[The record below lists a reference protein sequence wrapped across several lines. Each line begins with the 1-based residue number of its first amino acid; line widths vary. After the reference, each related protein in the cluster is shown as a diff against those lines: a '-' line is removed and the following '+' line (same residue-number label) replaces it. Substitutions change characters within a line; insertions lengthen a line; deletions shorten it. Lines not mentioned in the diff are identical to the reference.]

1 MQGMRRL
8 LAILLTLTLVTQ
20 PLLPSVAAAGLG
32 GRGSNG
38 EVTLASSA
46 AADAEESAP
55 ESEPPEETDHVPDT
69 ELPPPE
75 EGTGNPPAGK
85 PGDGAPSEETEN
97 RSPDEPAAEE
107 PLPEPEPH
115 KVRTEIVLVP
125 KGPATMQLNGQAAQ
139 VSAGELIVY
148 YQDGSANR
156 PSGMLGL
163 QSHSNDAGVSLIEVP
178 AEMDL
183 ESAMKTL
190 QADPNVAY
198 VEPNYLV
205 WAATDGPNDPHF
217 SSQWA
222 LPTIKAPEAW
232 SQHDF
237 TGLNPITVAVVDTG
251 VDKTHADLSNRL
263 LPGCNF
269 ARYMADGTPYDDAAT
284 YDDDAGHGTQVS
296 GIIAAE
302 HNNSIGISGV
312 TGPAP
317 VKLLPVKV
325 LNNAGYGTVFDLANG
340 IRYAA
345 DQGAKVINLSLTA
358 EGNSQTLANAIR
370 YAQDKGALVVAAI
383 GDEDWRRIYP
393 GAYPGV
399 VTVGSI
405 DKNLEKPYTWSGE
418 SHLDLVAPG
427 VDIQTTNRNSSYGSI
442 TGTSAAASH
451 VSGAAALY
459 YLLNP
464 SATSSDAANALNAT
478 ALDMTRDGYDDEG
491 WDSRTGWG
499 LLDVQNLL
507 GAPQS
512 VTPVINFISPQP
524 DTTLIGEV
532 ELEVELID
540 GQDVTEVA
548 FYLDDTAT
556 PAFARVTKIA
566 GQSFLTYT
574 WDTTTT
580 TDGQHTVYAQAYG
593 NAGSLGES
601 AELQVFVK
609 NEADRGLIMQVLAPN
624 GAVPNDASFSLY
636 RRMSEDEEGYDPL
649 SPYKEV
655 KKGRIYADGLIE
667 VPGTL
672 ALDLHTYTI
681 VIQGTFDTETEWA
694 NFVYVRQL
702 EGPVTEVIDGA
713 STFPV
718 SFSLSGASGILPYP
732 SFFLRLKDDV
742 GDRVAT
748 MWIKPSQESVRLL
761 YLDEGVYDAYAAWS
775 RSQAEDYIYPLPE
788 EFVDEPAYFIRQE
801 NLSIT
806 ADTREVAFNTENA
819 RRMISRAFY
828 DNGEEAINASISISL
843 GGKDLEDVVDGKF
856 GNDYWSLTFPKELV
870 LSPGQYDISS
880 SVSVSGWDYYFS
892 RKGFKVSPGPGIVEC
907 NFGGEF
913 NFNAEVLNSPITEDE
928 YLDMSFTL
936 ADSYGNAIISI
947 YGPSGSYSR
956 KIVDFQMLTYDSL
969 DDEVYNTAGNPEN
982 WPYQNTVSKPT
993 GREAGDWFAA
1003 LRMKK
1008 GRLSTTG
1015 SDDIYTPKLPFT
1027 VVPEES
1033 DPGTGNTKAIQV
1045 YDYSNEIAT
1054 AGMGDFNLFS
1064 LKTREDG
1071 SKYWSCEDWYK
1082 TDAAGKIHIPLETEL
1097 SPDGNVLM
1105 YHGGPVEQRLF
1116 YRGQVFTELEDLSG
1130 ELRLNECSI
1139 KLDISVLGSSPYAK
1153 LVAFLPGKDD
1163 NTLYRLEQLDGYTLF
1178 VTPGYYA
1185 SFAAAFDEEKN
1196 QPCFWISAPQFV
1208 DSSGIVEMGT
1218 KNPAILTIHAADG
1231 YQFTD
1236 NHISSIT
1243 HVGTGFY
1250 EYLNPHWDPSIQLTP
1265 DSYYVHTW
1273 VSRPDPDND
1282 PDDHEGY
1289 EWIYGISLSDAGEE
1303 LLEFTAGATPSFN
1316 VGGPF
1321 TADFSLDEVNLTT
1334 DDVLRGDVFIRDN
1347 DGNRV
1352 FAVAIEKFY
1361 GGGQLMPLNE
1371 YMHINEAGQTIIPQP
1386 EVLAQS
1392 ADWPFVYPFLR
1403 LYKLNEGGTET
1414 RIFNKCADNYFY
1426 DFELPLD
1433 SLEPGDYRL
1442 ELAISMGDGVLAT
1455 SKTFSLN
1462 PSSAATLDGLPAA
1475 TNQTSFLIA
1484 GSAAPNAKVTVFY
1497 RLGDNGERMEAGTT
1511 TADGIGRFSLDFAF
1525 PAEVV
1530 DGEYFFTA
1538 QATIDGV
1545 ETPES
1550 KAAKVLLDRVAP
1562 APPSK
1567 FTGEPQ
1573 DSTHVLLSWEASPA
1587 ADVKSYLVRRD
1598 GAQLVELVPEKLTH
1612 LDDSLTPATTYEYAL
1627 VAIDHAGNESEAV
1640 TITVYTGVGEDKVPP
1655 VTPVKPEATYR
1666 GGGEAII
1673 TWQPTTDNIGV
1684 TSYKLFELTDGAEVE
1699 LCTIDIS
1706 DPEESPELKFIHGG
1720 LLNET
1725 TYKYAVRAYD
1735 ATGNGSELS
1744 PICELT
1750 TPQIQIYSFT
1760 YRFPGQSGRTDVN
1773 LIYPETTFTLR
1784 MVGEKG
1790 RTATVEITYDATT
1803 VQGDTEEKTLTAD
1816 LDEDDAL
1823 AGTYTGEFTLPADAA
1838 RLKSIRGVLTD
1849 GEHSAERDAGVSLK
1863 VTANLKV
1870 EIDSAEALSELV
1882 GLVITVWSGSQ
1893 RAGQTAI
1900 VQEGVQE
1907 YFFNHLTPADDYK
1920 ISIKGALNRKLVEEE
1935 NVKVAAGRANSIT
1948 LVPRLQAKLTVK
1960 VTDEGNKPLERVS
1973 VFARNN
1979 FTTLATTVTTDAN
1992 GLAPLTLNT
2001 LEGEE
2006 IRVEI
2011 TPAGELL
2018 SLPYV
2023 TYETTNH
2030 TAIAGSQTIELTL
2043 HTLPMGT
2050 ISGTVTLDETGDPI
2064 PGVTVTAVHTRAG
2077 RSIPNTTISAADG
2090 TYTLHVPEG
2099 TNILTASTPIGH
2111 CLPYGQVSMLVQGN
2125 MERNLKLNLRA
2136 WTTIDVQLETKY
2148 IDRPPVLMEGM
2159 DWWSAVHFH
2168 LEGYDSL
2175 GRRYSG
2181 FPLKMRLE
2189 PYEEITIGV
2198 DGREAGLPTAEQ
2210 TITVDENR
2218 KGKVTFRLEEYGR
2231 IVGRLVDERGND
2243 FPLESGSLAWSVQL
2257 LEITSPGHTRRV
2269 HAVHLDDASFQIS
2282 VPQPGNYELFISRPS
2297 NYVGQILVTYPTA
2310 TIGPISVGMYDIKD
2324 VGDVRLAWDKT
2335 DAKAYFTTN
2344 SDEVA
2349 AGSVVNCAFR
2359 IGRNSSKKP
2368 MGAAQVTVKL
2378 PTGCELVEGSLAFEG
2393 QLIAPE
2399 KIISTSPSLVV
2410 DLGDLEL
2417 NGTEEKVLNFSLRL
2431 SDPLPHAERVLLSG
2445 HFRWLEGGKELTVNP
2460 VPVEIMLARVTLNA
2474 PNLVTA
2480 DNRKIGVHGR
2490 GPAGAEISVY
2500 DGADLLGIATASPG
2514 GYWQLQVTL
2523 PDRGYPVQ
2531 HELQAMVLSDDGL
2544 LQSKNLQSDIVRVMY
2559 NPREPVIV
2567 SATLQQGKNGRIVTF
2582 NPSEGIAQFP
2592 YVVRPGEGAFNI
2604 TVRFNK
2610 PGLVDNVRIGVG
2622 GFSAKA
2628 KATSEAGQEYKAL
2641 VNWDGTKF
2649 GSIWVEYDT
2658 KKDAS
2663 QVRKEAI
2670 TEEQLRYQTP
2680 PGMRDYQ
2687 ADVDKELGD
2696 GWRPADLPA
2705 DWPAESYSA
2714 AIDVVFGSRQDMTG
2728 RVEVSMAYAPDYVPT
2743 PEDIKTAQET
2753 GIPVYGLTIAE
2764 PTLEGDTM
2772 TMLVECYIP
2781 VDVLQLPTQQ
2791 RFVPLASVGGFVRQ
2805 LTKFNVKHLEDPI
2818 DTYEGYKDAR
2828 DLLTGSSMFD
2838 KYSELMDQADNCGH
2852 HSDIYRDLIEQAA
2865 NRKMTGEAVKWGLK
2879 LAGCILAPV
2888 SFGWGT
2894 VALFAASELIEW
2906 GIDHRIESNLDVIKQ
2921 HMDEDPSCRGEDEWW
2936 HELADEIRR
2945 KNKIAQ
2951 PTWIWDPSGI
2961 VYAGVMD
2968 NPIEGVK
2975 ATAYEIIEG
2984 EPVFWDADWF
2994 GQENPL
3000 YTDGVGYYGWDVPE
3014 GLWQATYE
3022 KEGYAPAESAVLP
3035 VPPPQT
3041 EVHIN
3046 LVNLTPPQVVAAA
3059 AAGEGQ
3065 YLQVTFDQ
3073 YMLVDTLSNDTVWV
3087 TYQGV
3092 VDSGDD
3098 EEAGELELHYVKGTV
3113 EAYNAVP
3120 SSDNPELLI
3129 TRQLRFIPNEP
3140 LTVGQEYKLTIDGIV
3155 QNYGG
3160 IPMGASFITDLT
3172 IPAANPTVPEVSN
3185 LQVAPDYTWIDLTW
3199 KDPAGAGLQVEIVW
3213 KDNNTG
3219 EEVGRKIVSQG
3230 VESYQIPHLFSD
3242 SKYTVTV
3249 SVIDCL
3255 GNKSA
3260 GVERQVQTEVVE
3272 LPKVPDP
3279 PKPPKP
3285 PVTPS
3290 PSGPSQP
3297 IVLGEVTA
3305 AIVTAND
3312 GSITLTWTDPTA
3324 ATLKEIKI
3332 VWLVKGTD
3340 TILGEEIVKKGTQTF
3355 TIDGLTNGTE
3365 YEVRI
3370 HTIDR
3375 LGKESAGLVLTAIPH
3390 PVDMARWQLTGEQ
3403 QTLAAFADG
3412 LRISIPA
3419 EAFTAGTQMTAQNLG
3434 KPQQPTDET
3443 LSVMGNAYTCATDA
3457 EATAKPLF
3465 LALQYDAELLG
3476 STDARQ
3482 LGIYRQDEE
3491 QPGKWSYIGGVVDL
3505 FNHRV
3510 TAEITQLGTYAVM
3523 LRRPVFIDLKGHW
3536 GKLDVEIMAARGLA
3550 AGVGGGKFDPDRPI
3564 TRAELVTF
3572 IMRLVAYSGK
3582 ELPAA
3587 TGEEKVSFTDL
3598 APSAWYGGMVRTA
3611 ARLGLLQSTTGRFRP
3626 NDVATREE
3634 MADMLV
3640 RVLELLGQP
3649 ASDNVP
3655 TPPFTDL
3662 KQVSNWATASVA
3674 KVWYKGIM
3682 GGMGNG
3688 TLAPQGTSTRAQV
3701 AAVMVRVLDRLGLL
3715 TATAVEQG
3723 TLQISEDGQRYELV
3737 NCASSDTN
3745 YQLAAVSEEVKRQL
3759 EDLVGQFVRV
3769 TGLRVQSSNQSQ
3781 ATPQLRV
3788 LSVTKSAEG

>member
-1 MQGMRRL
+1 MHGMRRM

-20 PLLPSVAAAGLG
+20 PLLPPAMAAGLG
-32 GRGSNG
+32 NRGTN
-38 EVTLASSA
+38 EELTLASSPA
-46 AADAEESAP
+46 AEVEEVAP
-55 ESEPPEETDHVPDT
+55 KSEPPDEELSPTEKDT
-69 ELPPPE
+69 LTKEVVF
-75 EGTGNPPAGK
+75 T
-85 PGDGAPSEETEN
+85 
-97 RSPDEPAAEE
+97 
-107 PLPEPEPH
+107 
-115 KVRTEIVLVP
+115 P
-125 KGPATMQLNGQAAQ
+125 KGAATMQVNGQTAQ
-139 VSAGELIVY
+139 VSAGELIVCY
-148 YQDGSANR
+148 KDGSAGRLN
-156 PSGMLGL
+156 GL
-163 QSHSNDAGVSLIEVP
+163 FGLRSQSSDTDIGLVEIP
-178 AEMDL
+178 AEIDL
-183 ESAMKTL
+183 ESAMETL

-205 WAATDGPNDPHF
+205 WAAADGPSDPHF

-222 LPTIKAPEAW
+222 LPAIKAPEAW

-237 TGLNPITVAVVDTG
+237 TELNPITVAVVDTG
-251 VDKTHADLSNRL
+251 VDKTHADLVNRL

-269 ARYMADGTPYDDAAT
+269 ARYMADGTPYDDAAA
-284 YDDDAGHGTQVS
+284 YDDDSGHGTRIS

-312 TGPAP
+312 AGPAP
-317 VKLLPVKV
+317 VQILPIKV
-325 LNNAGYGTVFDLANG
+325 LNDADYGTVFDLANG

-345 DQGAKVINLSLTA
+345 DQGAKVINLSLTTDS
-358 EGNSQTLANAIR
+358 NSLTLANAIR
-370 YAQDKGALVVAAI
+370 YAQDKGAVIVAAF
-383 GDEDWRRIYP
+383 GEHWERIYP

-399 VTVGSI
+399 VTVGSV
-405 DKNLEKPYTWSGE
+405 DKNLEGQDGDD
-418 SHLDLVAPG
+418 HLDLVAPG
-427 VDIQTTNRNSSYGSI
+427 EDVKTTGLNSTYSSI
-442 TGTSAAASH
+442 TGTSAAAAH

-459 YLLNP
+459 LLLNP
-464 SATSSDAANALNAT
+464 NAAGSDVANALNGT
-478 ALDMTRDGYDDEG
+478 AMDLEPWDDAEG
-491 WDSRTGWG
+491 WDWLTGWG

-512 VTPVINFISPQP
+512 GTPVINFISPQP
-524 DTTLIGEV
+524 DTTIIGEV
-532 ELEVELID
+532 ELEVELIN

-548 FYLDDTAT
+548 FYLDDTIT
-556 PAFARVTKIA
+556 PAFAQVTKIA
-566 GQSFLTYT
+566 GQSFLSYT
-574 WDTTTT
+574 WDTSAT

-593 NAGSLGES
+593 DAGPLGES

-609 NEADRGLIMQVLAPN
+609 NEADRGLIMPVLAPN
-624 GAVPNDASFSLY
+624 GAVPNDAYFTLY
-636 RRMSEDEEGYDPL
+636 RRMSEAEEGYDPL

-667 VPGTL
+667 IPGTL

-694 NFVYVRQL
+694 NFLYVRQL
-702 EGPVTEVIDGA
+702 EGPIIEVIDGT
-713 STFPV
+713 STVPV
-718 SFSLSGASGILPYP
+718 SFSISGESERLLPCP
-732 SFFLRLKDDV
+732 SFILRLKDDE
-742 GDRVAT
+742 GYRVAT
-748 MWIKPSQESVRLL
+748 MRIAPSEETVKFL
-761 YLDEGVYDAYAAWS
+761 YLDERLYDAFAVWS
-775 RSQAEDYIYPLPE
+775 PSQAKSFIDPLPA
-788 EFVDEPAYFIRQE
+788 EFVDQPACFIRQE

-806 ADTREVAFNTENA
+806 ADTSQVVFAPDNA
-819 RRMISRAFY
+819 HRMISRAFY
-828 DNGEEAINASISISL
+828 DSGEEASSAGISIFL

-880 SVSVSGWDYYFS
+880 TISVSGWDYYFS
-892 RKGFKVSPGPGIVEC
+892 RKGFRVSPGPGIVEC
-907 NFGGEF
+907 NFGGQF
-913 NFNAEVLNSPITEDE
+913 IFDAEVLNSPIKEDD
-928 YLDMSFTL
+928 YLDMHFTL
-936 ADSYGNAIISI
+936 TDSYGNTITSI

-969 DDEVYNTAGNPEN
+969 DDEVYNTAGNPES

-1003 LRMKK
+1003 LRVKK

-1071 SKYWSCEDWYK
+1071 SKYWNCEDRYK

-1208 DSSGIVEMGT
+1208 DSPKTIEIGT

-1273 VSRPDPDND
+1273 VSRPDADAGND
-1282 PDDHEGY
+1282 PYQDEEY
-1289 EWIYGISLSDAGEE
+1289 RWVYGISLSNTDEE
-1303 LLEFTAGATPSFN
+1303 LLKLAAGDTPGFT

-1321 TADFSLDEVNLTT
+1321 NVGFSLDEVNLTT

-1361 GGGQLMPLNE
+1361 GGGQLMSLNE

-1462 PSSAATLDGLPAA
+1462 PSSAATLDRLPAA

-1530 DGEYFFTA
+1530 DAEYFFTA

-1550 KAAKVLLDRVAP
+1550 KAAKVLLDRIAP

-1587 ADVKSYLVRRD
+1587 ADVKSYLIRRD

-1684 TSYKLFELTDGAEVE
+1684 TSYKLFLVNDGAEVE
-1699 LCTIDIS
+1699 LCTIDVS
-1706 DPEESPELKFIHGG
+1706 DQAEPPELAFTHTG

-1760 YRFPGQSGRTDVN
+1760 YRFSGESGRTDLN
-1773 LIYPETTFTLR
+1773 LVYPEAKFTVR
-1784 MVGEKG
+1784 MLGELG
-1790 RTATVEITYDATT
+1790 RTATAVITYDTATEQGKTHT
-1803 VQGDTEEKTLTAD
+1803 VSLAENET
-1816 LDEDDAL
+1816 L
-1823 AGTYTGEFTLPADAA
+1823 AGTYTGEFTLPEDAV
-1838 RLKSIRGVLTD
+1838 LLTSISGVLTD
-1849 GEHSAERDAGVSLK
+1849 GTHPVSKEADVFLRVTGDLK
-1863 VTANLKV
+1863 VT
-1870 EIDSAEALSELV
+1870 IPTDALSELK
-1882 GLVITVWSGSQ
+1882 GLVISVWSASQ
-1893 RAGQTAI
+1893 RAGGTVI
-1900 VQEGVQE
+1900 VDDQPVYSIE
-1907 YFFNHLTPADDYK
+1907 HLAPAKDYR
-1920 ISIKGALNRKLVEEE
+1920 ITIKGPLNRTLVDETD
-1935 NVKVAAGRANSIT
+1935 VPVAAGVLNTIDLAPKRMAE
-1948 LVPRLQAKLTVK
+1948 LKVR
-1960 VTDEGNKPLERVS
+1960 VTDDKGNTLRGVS
-1973 VFARNN
+1973 VFAYNRH
-1979 FTTLATTVTTDAN
+1979 TRLATTAVTGENGEAN
-1992 GLAPLTLNT
+1992 LTLNT
-2001 LEGEE
+2001 LQDEQIQLELKP
-2006 IRVEI
+2006 
-2011 TPAGELL
+2011 TGELL
-2018 SLPYV
+2018 SLPYKDSERYDHV
-2023 TYETTNH
+2023 
-2030 TAIAGSQTIELTL
+2030 AGAGEQTIELKLPTL
-2043 HTLPMGT
+2043 AMGT
-2050 ISGTVTLDETGDPI
+2050 ISGVVRLEEPGNPVR
-2064 PGVTVTAVHTRAG
+2064 PGVVVNAVHTRGG
-2077 RSIPNTTISAADG
+2077 RSIPATTITDAEG
-2090 TYTLHVPEG
+2090 RYTLQLPTG
-2099 TNILTASTPIGH
+2099 INILTASTAEGH
-2111 CLPYGQVSMLVQGN
+2111 MLPEGKVTVTVQPN
-2125 MERNLKLNLRA
+2125 ANPQKDLTLSHRV
-2136 WTTIDVQLETKY
+2136 WSTIDVELHAKY
-2148 IDRPPVLMEGM
+2148 IDRPPVIVDGM
-2159 DWWSAVHFH
+2159 DWWTAVHFN
-2168 LEGYDSL
+2168 LQGYDSQ

-2181 FPLKMRLE
+2181 FPLKMRVE
-2189 PYEEITIGV
+2189 PNEEITISV
-2198 DGREAGLPTAEQ
+2198 DGVEAGLPQVEKN
-2210 TITVDENR
+2210 ITVDENR
-2218 KGKVTFRLEEYGR
+2218 QGKVTVELEEYGR
-2231 IVGRLVDERGND
+2231 IVGRLVDEQGND
-2243 FPLESGSLAWSVQL
+2243 FRLGEESLVWSVQL
-2257 LEITSPGHTRRV
+2257 LKIESGRTRRV
-2269 HAVHLDDASFQIS
+2269 HAVHLEDATFQIS
-2282 VPQPGNYELFISRPS
+2282 VPHPGDYELFISRPS
-2297 NYVGQILVTYPTA
+2297 SHVGQIQVTYPTA
-2310 TIGPISVGMYDIKD
+2310 TVGPISVGMYEIRD
-2324 VGDVRLAWDKT
+2324 VGDINLTWDKT
-2335 DAKAYFTTN
+2335 NAKAYFTTN
-2344 SDEVA
+2344 SDEAA
-2349 AGSVVNCAFR
+2349 AGSIVNCAFR
-2359 IGRNSSKKP
+2359 VGRNSYSKKP
-2368 MGAAQVTVKL
+2368 TMENARLTVRL
-2378 PTGCELVEGSLAFEG
+2378 PAGCELVDGSVTFEG
-2393 QLIAPE
+2393 RPIVP
-2399 KIISTSPSLVV
+2399 ISTSPSLIV

-2417 NGTEEKVLNFSLRL
+2417 KGTEEKVLNFSLKL
-2431 SDPLPHAERVLLSG
+2431 SDPLPDAERVLLAG
-2445 HFRWLEGGKELTVNP
+2445 IFQWVEDGKGLTVNP

-2474 PNLVTA
+2474 PALVTA
-2480 DNRKIGVHGR
+2480 EDRKTAVYGR
-2490 GPAGAEISVY
+2490 SPAGADILVY
-2500 DGADLLGIATASPG
+2500 DGADLLGMVTASNN
-2514 GYWQLQVTL
+2514 GYWQMPITL
-2523 PDRGYPVQ
+2523 PDWGYPVQ
-2531 HELQAMVLSDDGL
+2531 HDLQAVVEHDGET
-2544 LQSKNLQSDIVRVMY
+2544 LQSDIVPVMY

-2567 SATLQQGKNGRIVTF
+2567 EATLQQGENGRIVTF
-2582 NPSEGIAQFP
+2582 NPNEGIAQFP
-2592 YVVRPGEGAFNI
+2592 YVVRPGEGPFNI
-2604 TVRFNK
+2604 KVRFNK
-2610 PGLVDNVRIGVG
+2610 PGLVDNVVIGVG
-2622 GFSAKA
+2622 NFSAKA
-2628 KATSEAGQEYKAL
+2628 EATSNEGQEYEASIA
-2641 VNWDGTKF
+2641 WSGTKF

-2658 KKDAS
+2658 KKDVS
-2663 QVRKEAI
+2663 QLRKEAI

-2680 PGMRDYQ
+2680 PGMRDYV
-2687 ADVDKELGD
+2687 AHVDKELKD
-2696 GWRPADLPA
+2696 NWRPDDLPA
-2705 DWPAESYSA
+2705 DWPEKDSYSA
-2714 AIDVVFGSRQDMTG
+2714 AIDVTFGSRQDMKG
-2728 RVEVSMAYAPDYVPT
+2728 RVEVSFAYYDNYNPSA
-2743 PEDIKTAQET
+2743 EDEALAEQT
-2753 GIPVYGLTIAE
+2753 GIPLYGFTMSE

-2772 TMLVECYIP
+2772 TMWVECYIP
-2781 VDVLQLPTQQ
+2781 LHVVDASIQQ
-2791 RFVPLASVGGFVRQ
+2791 RFATLASVGGFVRQ
-2805 LTKFNVKHLEDPI
+2805 LTKFNVKYLEEPI

-2828 DLLTGSSMFD
+2828 DILTASSMFD

-2879 LAGCILAPV
+2879 LAGCVLAPV

-2945 KNKIAQ
+2945 KSKIAQ

-3014 GLWQATYE
+3014 GLWQVTYE
-3022 KEGYAPAESAVLP
+3022 KEDYAPAVSAVLP

-3059 AAGEGQ
+3059 AAGGGQ

-3073 YMLVDTLSNDTVWV
+3073 YMLVDTLSNDTVCV

-3098 EEAGELELHYVKGTV
+3098 EEAGELELHYVKGIV

-3249 SVIDCL
+3249 RVIDCL

-3272 LPKVPDP
+3272 LPEVPDP
-3279 PKPPKP
+3279 PKPPVKP
-3285 PVTPS
+3285 DPPS
-3290 PSGPSQP
+3290 DPGPSQP
-3297 IVLGEVTA
+3297 ISLGEVTNA
-3305 AIVTAND
+3305 VVKAND

-3324 ATLKEIKI
+3324 ATLKEIKV

-3419 EAFTAGTQMTAQNLG
+3419 GAFTAGTQMTAQDLG

-3476 STDARQ
+3476 STDTRQ

-3505 FNHRV
+3505 YNHRV
-3510 TAEITQLGTYAVM
+3510 TTKITQLGTYAVM
-3523 LRRPVFIDLKGHW
+3523 LRRPVFSDLKGHW

-3572 IMRLVAYSGK
+3572 IMRLVAHSGE
-3582 ELPAA
+3582 ELP
-3587 TGEEKVSFTDL
+3587 TVIDETKVSFTDL
-3598 APSAWYGGMVRTA
+3598 APGAWYGGMVRTA
-3611 ARLGLLQSTTGRFRP
+3611 ARVGLLRSTSGRFRP

-3649 ASDNVP
+3649 SSDNVP

-3662 KQVSNWATASVA
+3662 KQASSWARESIA
-3674 KVWYKGIM
+3674 KAWYKGIM

-3688 TLAPQGTSTRAQV
+3688 LFAPQGTSTRAQV

-3715 TATAVEQG
+3715 TAIAVEKG
-3723 TLQISEDGQRYELV
+3723 TLQMSEDGQYYELV
-3737 NCASSDTN
+3737 NCAGLDTG
-3745 YQLAAVSEEVKRQL
+3745 YRLTAVSEEVKQRL
-3759 EDLVGQFVRV
+3759 DDLLDQSVRI
-3769 TGLRVQSSNQSQ
+3769 TGLRVQSSAQSQ
-3781 ATPQLRV
+3781 PMLRLRV